1 MAGVDIFDGR
11 TAPTAEEREQYY
23 YGLPSQPKLVA
34 RSSTEA
40 WSIQYD
46 GHAIGKTFS
55 PVGRHAIAKL
65 WNDSTTPLRRAII
78 QAIDGIDWSTID
90 VLRIG
95 YERTNGFTHEEFTHP
110 VTLLISV
117 QEGSTTWAQ
126 GLLVAIRCHE
136 ILGLHGIPDVHCE
149 IRESH
154 FSRGNS
160 STGEAP
166 VPAPTFVGG
175 QIDPPIKTRAL
186 WSEYLGLSIA
196 ASNSPTRE
204 GTKCLYLRLKDSGKI
219 VALTCRHVV
228 FEESKIEPEFRYD
241 GTQQRWTVMQPGS
254 RTLAKHSKIISSRLG
269 RIDNAIEEIES
280 YQKLSENDRRRMI
293 QVQRD
298 SLPVLMRAERDIGE
312 LDDPAKRIFG
322 HVIYAPAL
330 SIGKT
335 DTQGD
340 RLRDWAL
347 IELHPDKYATPL
359 ANLCNQVFVGPDD
372 DFRDRVEEERLAEGF
387 TNGPEP
393 LFDVSSRTIFLREMI
408 PETEMRK
415 PSEEARSLGD
425 DRAILVG
432 KHGCSTGLTIGL
444 ATGVVSLVRQPID
457 GILFQSE
464 EWCIISHKR
473 DREDCR
479 INFSSKGDSGCCVWE
494 LSGRIGAQPTTVAR
508 LPVPASRRR
517 LHSPFYQGCH
527 KHKLTHQGGWLGLQL
542 PSLASSTSP
551 KASSSWPR
559 ALPSRLPPPP
569 MPDGPSFYMKIFETE
584 FFFHGYPPN
593 LSGDQGLTK
602 RQPRKKFKY
611 GHFIQVAKK
620 LLDMDA
626 TDDTHFICVVTL
638 GPREAENRWYH
649 FWGPDGWERMFSEVR
664 KWVRHAKVEVGE
676 DGDDFPSTGFCFFV
690 DESPQHEEYEF
701 KVQVCRPGYS

>member
-494 LSGRIGAQPTTVAR
+494 LSGRIGGRTVLTSSWFDTQPVAGQQFD
-508 LPVPASRRR
+508 
-517 LHSPFYQGCH
+517 HD
-527 KHKLTHQGGWLGLQL
+527 LTHLAGLSVHQETYHIGVE
-542 PSLASSTSP
+542 SSFRRDRQTDDADS
-551 KASSSWPR
+551 
-559 ALPSRLPPPP
+559 
-569 MPDGPSFYMKIFETE
+569 IFETE

-611 GHFIQVAKK
+611 GHFIPVAKK